1 MGERLRSR
9 PFALLGLLIAA
20 GLLVPVLAQPAVAC
34 VGGHGQVFVSDFAGG
49 IPPTDVPT
57 IFYAGTEGASVT
69 ATMKPTASCAEN
81 ETGSVRAHYVTETP
95 GGSTASAGDFTDR
108 DGISPVMCAAIH
120 PVGGTPCEALPSQH
134 QVSVPLTND
143 PDVESLAVEWFQFRL
158 TQGEPAPGG
167 NATGGL
173 ATPSQARIYVV
184 DNDGG
189 FRPAMEPGSE
199 GATRNKGEFGQI
211 RIPVFRAGPS
221 PSLGNVSFTVTEH
234 GTDPA
239 TPGQDFTCTPS
250 CTGTGGSGTL
260 STFPEADS
268 RLGFIQVNIVND
280 RDPEGNETLRV
291 SVTGVAPADDEFTT
305 VRIIDNESDD
315 DPPLSR
321 FHHPK
326 DGLKYLRGD
335 IRIREMH
342 SITSDVGI
350 AGLANVQ
357 IAVRQKRMNGSC
369 RWWNGDIFAVRPCAD
384 RLWLDMH
391 FVGEWNDFQDIY
403 GHHFPALTPSVNTK
417 IKNYTAWTRAIDTTD
432 NVESLFQRGRNYS
445 VFEVLRKRRR

>member
-9 PFALLGLLIAA
+9 PIALLGLLIAA
-20 GLLVPVLAQPAVAC
+20 GLLVPVLAQPAAAC
-34 VGGHGQVFVSDFAGG
+34 VGGHGQVFLSNFAGG
-49 IPPTDVPT
+49 LPPNDVPT
-57 IFYAGTEGASVT
+57 IFYAGTEGGSAT
-69 ATMKPTASCAEN
+69 ATIKPTPSCAEN
-81 ETGSVRAHYVTETP
+81 ETGSVRAHYVTETTAS
-95 GGSTASAGDFTDR
+95 STATTAEFTDT

-120 PVGGTPCEALPSQH
+120 PTETGSSPCENLPSQH
-134 QVSVPLTND
+134 QVTVPLTND

-167 NATGGL
+167 SATGGL
-173 ATPSQARIYVV
+173 ATPSQSRIYVI
-184 DNDGG
+184 DNDGAMP
-189 FRPAMEPGSE
+189 RPAMEPGSE
-199 GATRNKGEFGQI
+199 GATRIKGEFGQI
-211 RIPVFRAGPS
+211 RIPVFRAGSS
-221 PSLGNVSFTVTEH
+221 PQNVSFTVTGDGTNQATH
-234 GTDPA
+234 GT
-239 TPGQDFTCTPS
+239 DFTCTPS
-250 CTGTGGSGTL
+250 CSGTGTLTSFT
-260 STFPEADS
+260 EAGN

-280 RDPEGNETLRV
+280 SAPEENEELRI
-291 SVTGVAPADDEFTT
+291 SLMGAAPADDEFTR

-342 SITSDVGI
+342 SITSDIGI
-350 AGLANVQ
+350 AGLAKVQ

-391 FVGEWNDFQDIY
+391 FVGKWNDFQDIY

-445 VFEVLRKRRR
+445 VFEVLRRRRR